1 MSIKERRLATVYSA
15 MADNIVNTGMGG
27 GLPFAPA
34 TVTSTTTD
42 GRDGDNQNA
51 FQKTAEALLGNTA
64 TFATTSSVN
73 LDMRQGAMHSTT
85 GIPVAIG
92 GTATVVSQ
100 KVGLW
105 LAGFQDP
112 IKAILG
118 VGVHRDEKIII
129 RRKYVVGQSA
139 TITPER
145 APARTVAIQEDV
157 REVTLTR
164 YGGDI
169 EMNLNLFLRP
179 SDAKEELDM
188 KVDAQ
193 KRELERAL
201 VELGYQTLMEQGT
214 LVQDAIVRSNPTF
227 SGANPDAMAKYAKH
241 AARIYRTQIFGALN
255 KFRHPVA
262 GLLTACKYASA
273 YSTGTQ
279 RGSVMLLPHGAPE
292 ILAHAR
298 KESVEYNVTGFKQ
311 GDMHK
316 PITMQ
321 LDEAYVDP
329 SSGVK
334 LLIKHPSPH
343 YDHGAAHPTV
353 QAGDGLSGNAYVC
366 ESIAGTGVILDLE
379 EGNLRTTPGGATI
392 RCTKVIASSA
402 ILAAPGSST
411 GELLIGYP
419 FTGCSTSQAEE
430 RMRIQLR
437 CYLGAVVYQPENVLV
452 LPNVFIEGIQGVYYF
467 HDTDETGD
475 LFTGAGTI
483 LGGEQPSMVLAGAGL
498 GRFVPACGHV
508 GRCKY
513 QTNGGTAGKNGQYTY
528 DATTKKITIVKRDPT
543 EPDERGVIAAMTVYK
558 LTPVAPTVA
567 ANVPADVMRNAY
579 AQSARGV
586 AELPQCAAWSALPTA
601 TPPGV
606 QVRSNTG
613 EFGALD
619 HPDFYTGLHGA
630 PQHYESAPP
639 AGPNPNRK

>member
-1 MSIKERRLATVYSA
+1 MP
-15 MADNIVNTGMGG
+15 DNIVNTGI
-27 GLPFAPA
+27 LREPA
-34 TVTSTTTD
+34 AQASVTSTTTD
-42 GRDGDNQNA
+42 RRDGKTADA
-51 FQKTAEALLGNTA
+51 FQQTAAALLGNTA
-64 TFATTSSVN
+64 TFATTSSIN
-73 LDMRQGAMHSTT
+73 LDMRQGALHSTT

-201 VELGYQTLMEQGT
+201 VELGYRTLMQEGT

-227 SGANPDAMAKYAKH
+227 SGARPEAMAKYTKH

-292 ILAHAR
+292 ILAYAR

-353 QAGDGLSGNAYVC
+353 QAGDGLSGTAYVC
-366 ESIAGTGVILDLE
+366 DRIDANKGDHIMDLE
-379 EGNLRTTPGGATI
+379 TGILIPISQFPVEWDRDDIVI
-392 RCTKVIASSA
+392 RCAKVIASSA

-437 CYLGAVVYQPENVLV
+437 CYLGAVLYQPENVLV
-452 LPNVFIEGIQGVYYF
+452 LPNVFLEGIQEVYYF
-467 HDTDETGD
+467 RVSLSKPISLHTDAQKHTRKGGKWQTTYHAGPDEVDPGVGGGAHCNYTDETRTDYKGS
-475 LFTGAGTI
+475 LFLEDNNSIRINRDPRDTDGANIVTVQVM
-483 LGGEQPSMVLAGAGL
+483 LAEQINGPDTRPAASEVQAHVLAQVSPNFDA
-498 GRFVPACGHV
+498 
-508 GRCKY
+508 
-513 QTNGGTAGKNGQYTY
+513 QY
-528 DATTKKITIVKRDPT
+528 ATHWRY
-543 EPDERGVIAAMTVYK
+543 GSS
-558 LTPVAPTVA
+558 TP
-567 ANVPADVMRNAY
+567 
-579 AQSARGV
+579 S
-586 AELPQCAAWSALPTA
+586 
-601 TPPGV
+601 V
-606 QVRSNTG
+606 QNSG

-619 HPDFYTGLHGA
+619 NPAYYMGMHGA
-630 PQHYESAPP
+630 PPTTKVLFVRNVCHPKS
-639 AGPNPNRK
+639 KTS